1 MNFQSCLCV
10 TPWVWICFFWI
21 EGTLYEI
28 ATQIYCQDKILE
40 LFWQHWKLEI
50 IQISICQED
59 NLQCTL
65 SVTMHPLWV
74 LCKLTF
80 FYHCQIFKLRCF
92 QGLDQTHIDILKSV
106 SPPSLH
112 NDWTVTVR
120 NRSRLNETF
129 LTLISGM
136 LSLPLVARMPDARGW

>member
-65 SVTMHPLWV
+65 SVRVHLLRIQLPPVKSSLSKQPSWMNFLLAPLIAH
-74 LCKLTF
+74 
-80 FYHCQIFKLRCF
+80 YP
-92 QGLDQTHIDILKSV
+92 GEV
-106 SPPSLH
+106 STASA
-112 NDWTVTVR
+112 VR
-120 NRSRLNETF
+120 NDMNVCIQVYEN
-129 LTLISGM
+129 TLIPYGY
-136 LSLPLVARMPDARGW
+136 

>member
-10 TPWVWICFFWI
+10 TPWVWMCFFWI

-65 SVTMHPLWV
+65 SVTVHQL
-74 LCKLTF
+74 LHL
-80 FYHCQIFKLRCF
+80 L
-92 QGLDQTHIDILKSV
+92 QTKFNQPRAKHLYPRVEAEMIEQSIL
-106 SPPSLH
+106 LH
-112 NDWTVTVR
+112 VQQSIYYTSSCGQSTQWE
-120 NRSRLNETF
+120 S
-129 LTLISGM
+129 M
-136 LSLPLVARMPDARGW
+136 MALSLIPKSKSYTFCLK

>member
-65 SVTMHPLWV
+65 SVRVHQ
-74 LCKLTF
+74 LCQMF
-80 FYHCQIFKLRCF
+80 MEVEIYFYTYVTALPCHNINVRCCPWRRYSTNWFIYQRESESGFRQIAEFGFLEIWPIF
-92 QGLDQTHIDILKSV
+92 QVK
-106 SPPSLH
+106 
-112 NDWTVTVR
+112 
-120 NRSRLNETF
+120 
-129 LTLISGM
+129 
-136 LSLPLVARMPDARGW
+136 